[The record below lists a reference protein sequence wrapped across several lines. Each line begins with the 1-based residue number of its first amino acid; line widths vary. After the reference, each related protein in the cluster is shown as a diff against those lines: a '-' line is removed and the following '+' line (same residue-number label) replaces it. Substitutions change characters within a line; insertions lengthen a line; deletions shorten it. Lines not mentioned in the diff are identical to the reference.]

1 MVEPTSSAR
10 SVTLLPNLLE
20 SLLSEILLYAHSLRP
35 PSTSEK
41 SLMGNMRTPASILAG
56 SLVGLA
62 ISFPLP
68 IKTPAGKVESRFE
81 KSLRLTYT
89 VVGVMSM
96 LSQLISIM
104 WATVAVNQLIE
115 RNIAPA
121 ASVWAL
127 LKRDFDL
134 EWAAVNAHF
143 VLGMFGFCFLIG
155 TRAFFQAGG
164 GLMGQSVA
172 GLAISG
178 LLLMIS
184 IVNRGVAAGGGKG
197 SGYGATVFSL
207 ISHYVFLLAKRA
219 TTAGSM
225 GPLEI
230 SSIAI
235 FTWSIVVAVRG
246 IGKQSRKDE
255 PP

>member
-1 MVEPTSSAR
+1 
-10 SVTLLPNLLE
+10 
-20 SLLSEILLYAHSLRP
+20 
-35 PSTSEK
+35 
-41 SLMGNMRTPASILAG
+41 MGNMRTPASILAG

-115 RNIAPA
+115 TNIAPA

-178 LLLMIS
+178 ILLMVS
-184 IVNRGVAAGGGKG
+184 IVNRGVAAGGGGKG

-207 ISHYVFLLAKRA
+207 IGHYVLKLAKRA
-219 TTAGSM
+219 TTVGSM

-230 SSIAI
+230 SSIAV
-235 FTWSIVVAVRG
+235 FTWSIAIAVRG
-246 IGKQSRKDE
+246 IVQQSRKDE

>member
-1 MVEPTSSAR
+1 
-10 SVTLLPNLLE
+10 
-20 SLLSEILLYAHSLRP
+20 
-35 PSTSEK
+35 
-41 SLMGNMRTPASILAG
+41 MGNMRTPASILAG

-68 IKTPAGKVESRFE
+68 IQTPVGKVESRFE
-81 KSLRLTYT
+81 KTLRLTYT

-96 LSQLISIM
+96 LSQLISVM
-104 WATVAVNQLIE
+104 WATVAVNRLTE
-115 RNIAPA
+115 TYIAPA
-121 ASVWAL
+121 TSVWAL
-127 LKRDFDL
+127 LMRDFDL

-172 GLAISG
+172 GVAISG

-184 IVNRGVAAGGGKG
+184 IVNRGVTAGGGG
-197 SGYGATVFSL
+197 GAGYGNTVFSL
-207 ISHYVFLLAKRA
+207 ISHYVITLAKRA
-219 TTAGSM
+219 TTVGSM

-235 FTWSIVVAVRG
+235 FAWSIVLAVRG
-246 IGKQSRKDE
+246 IVNQSGKDTL
-255 PP
+255 P

>member
-1 MVEPTSSAR
+1 
-10 SVTLLPNLLE
+10 
-20 SLLSEILLYAHSLRP
+20 
-35 PSTSEK
+35 
-41 SLMGNMRTPASILAG
+41 MGNMRTPAAILAG
-56 SLVGLA
+56 SLIGLA
-62 ISFPLP
+62 VSSPLP
-68 IKTPAGKVESRFE
+68 IKTPDGKVENRFE

-115 RNIAPA
+115 RDIAPA

-134 EWAAVNAHF
+134 EWVAVNAHF
-143 VLGMFGFCFLIG
+143 VMGMFGFCFLIG
-155 TRAFFQAGG
+155 TRAFFQAGK
-164 GLMGQSVA
+164 GLIGQSVA

-207 ISHYVFLLAKRA
+207 IGHYVFLLGKRA
-219 TTAGSM
+219 TTLGSA

-230 SSIAI
+230 SSVAI
-235 FTWSIVVAVRG
+235 FAWSTARAVRG
-246 IGKQSRKDE
+246 IIMQSRKE
-255 PP
+255 KPS

>member
-1 MVEPTSSAR
+1 
-10 SVTLLPNLLE
+10 
-20 SLLSEILLYAHSLRP
+20 
-35 PSTSEK
+35 
-41 SLMGNMRTPASILAG
+41 MGNMRTPASILAG

-68 IKTPAGKVESRFE
+68 IKTPDGKVESRFE
-81 KSLRLTYT
+81 KSLRLAYT

-115 RNIAPA
+115 TNIAPA
-121 ASVWAL
+121 TSVWAL
-127 LKRDFDL
+127 IERDFDL

-172 GLAISG
+172 GLAMSG
-178 LLLMIS
+178 LLLMVS

-197 SGYGATVFSL
+197 YGYGATVLSL
-207 ISHYVFLLAKRA
+207 ISHYVLKLATRA
-219 TTAGSM
+219 MTVGSM

-230 SSIAI
+230 SSIAV
-235 FTWSIVVAVRG
+235 FAWSIAIAVRG
-246 IGKQSRKDE
+246 IVKHSRKDE

>member
-1 MVEPTSSAR
+1 
-10 SVTLLPNLLE
+10 
-20 SLLSEILLYAHSLRP
+20 
-35 PSTSEK
+35 
-41 SLMGNMRTPASILAG
+41 MRTPASILAG
-56 SLVGLA
+56 ALVGLA
-62 ISFPLP
+62 VSSPLP
-68 IKTPAGKVESRFE
+68 IRTPVGKVESRFE

-89 VVGVMSM
+89 VVGVMS
-96 LSQLISIM
+96 LLNQLISIM

-115 RNIAPA
+115 TPIAPA

-164 GLMGQSVA
+164 GLIGQSVA
-172 GLAISG
+172 GFAASG

-184 IVNRGVAAGGGKG
+184 IVNRGVAAGGGDG
-197 SGYGATVFSL
+197 SSYGSSVFSL
-207 ISHYVFLLAKRA
+207 VSHYAFKLAHRA
-219 TTAGSM
+219 TTVGSM

-230 SSIAI
+230 GSMAVFACSI
-235 FTWSIVVAVRG
+235 TLAVRG
-246 IGKQSRKDE
+246 IAKQSLQKDKTS
-255 PP
+255 